1 MADTELLKQLKI
13 DRGARAAAP
22 GRGPWPWIA
31 GLAVLGLLVLGG
43 LWLRGG
49 TSPAPAQVRTAIVQS
64 AASAGGP
71 AAVLEATGYV
81 TARRIATVS
90 AKVTGKV
97 AEVRIEEGQQI
108 RAGEVMATLE
118 AVDVERAVALAE
130 AQSSQSRAQLAE
142 TRVALANAEREWNR
156 QRELVAR
163 KLTSQQAAD
172 AAEVQMQSL
181 KARLAAQQAA
191 VAVSEQA
198 LAQRRQDLDNLVIR
212 APFDGV
218 VIAKAAQPGEM
229 ISPLSAGGG
238 FTRTGVGTLVDMS
251 SLEIE
256 VDVSESYIQRV
267 AAGQPVEA
275 VLNAYPD
282 WKIPASVIAIIPAAD
297 RTKATVKVRIGFG
310 ERDARIVPDMGV
322 RVAFLSPEQRTAP
335 VAPPAGVLVPP
346 NAIRLDPEAAV
357 AFVVA
362 EGRLQRRVLV
372 LGERIGGQQQVLQG
386 LSAGERVVLDPATNL
401 RDGQQTRD

>member
-13 DRGARAAAP
+13 DRGARAPAP

-43 LWLRGG
+43 MWLHDAGN
-49 TSPAPAQVRTAIVQS
+49 PKPVQVRTAIVQS
-64 AASAGGP
+64 AAAAGGP
-71 AAVLEATGYV
+71 SAVLEATGYV
-81 TARRIATVS
+81 TARRVATVS

-97 AEVRIEEGQQI
+97 AEVLIEEGQSI
-108 RAGEVMATLE
+108 RAGDVMARLDAT
-118 AVDVERAVALAE
+118 DVERTVALAE
-130 AQSSQSRAQLAE
+130 AQAAQSRAQLAE

-238 FTRTGVGTLVDMS
+238 FTRTGVGTLVDMG

-267 AAGQPVEA
+267 APGQAVEA

-282 WKIPASVIAIIPAAD
+282 WKIPASVIAIIPTAD
-297 RTKATVKVRIGFG
+297 RTKATVKVRIGFR
-310 ERDARIVPDMGV
+310 ERDPRMVPDMGV
-322 RVAFLSPEQRTAP
+322 RVAFLSPETAGDTAP
-335 VAPPAGVLVPP
+335 LAGVLVP
-346 NAIRLDPEAAV
+346 LAALRQDDRGASV
-357 AFVVA
+357 FLLR
-362 EGRLQRRVLV
+362 EGRAVRRQVE
-372 LGERIGGQQQVLQG
+372 LGERVAGQQQVLSG
-386 LSAGERVVLDPATNL
+386 LSAGDRVVLEPAAAL
-401 RDGQQTRD
+401 QDGQNVSE

>member
-22 GRGPWPWIA
+22 SRGPWPWIA

-49 TSPAPAQVRTAIVQS
+49 SAEPVKVRTAIVQS

-71 AAVLEATGYV
+71 SAVLEATGYV
-81 TARRIATVS
+81 TARRVATVS

-97 AEVRIEEGQQI
+97 AEVLIEEGQSI
-108 RAGEVMATLE
+108 RAGDVMARLDAT
-118 AVDVERAVALAE
+118 DVERTVALAD
-130 AQSSQSRAQLAE
+130 AQAAQSRAQLAE
-142 TRVALANAEREWNR
+142 TRVALANAEREWQR
-156 QRELVAR
+156 QRELVAK
-163 KLTSQQAAD
+163 KLTSRQAAD
-172 AAEVQMQSL
+172 TAEVQVQSL
-181 KARLAAQQAA
+181 KARLAAQQAT
-191 VAVSEQA
+191 VDVSQRV
-198 LAQRRQDLDNLVIR
+198 LAQRQQDLDNLVIR

-218 VIAKAAQPGEM
+218 IIAKAAQPGEM

-267 AAGQPVEA
+267 AANQPVEA
-275 VLNAYPD
+275 ILNAYPD
-282 WKIPASVIAIIPAAD
+282 WKIPASVIAIIPTAD
-297 RTKATVKVRIGFG
+297 RTKATVKVRIGFR

-322 RVAFLSPEQRTAP
+322 RVAFLSEAADTA
-335 VAPPAGVLVPP
+335 AEPPAGVLVPP
-346 NAIRLDPEAAV
+346 GAIRRDADGNG
-357 AFVVA
+357 AFVLR
-362 EGRLQRRVLV
+362 EGKLEARRVE
-372 LGERIGGQQQVLQG
+372 LGERIGGQQQVLSG
-386 LSAGERVVLDPATNL
+386 LAAGERVVLDPAATL
-401 RDGQQTRD
+401 KEGQPASE

>member
-13 DRGARAAAP
+13 DRGARAPAP

-31 GLAVLGLLVLGG
+31 GLAVLGMLVLGG
-43 LWLRGG
+43 LWLGG
-49 TSPAPAQVRTAIVQS
+49 DRDAPVQVRTAIVQS
-64 AASAGGP
+64 AAAAAGP
-71 AAVLEATGYV
+71 SAVLEATGYV
-81 TARRIATVS
+81 TARRVATVS

-97 AEVRIEEGQQI
+97 AEVRIEEGQLI
-108 RAGEVMATLE
+108 RAGEIMATLE
-118 AVDVERAVALAE
+118 AVDVERAVALSE
-130 AQSSQSRAQLAE
+130 AQSGQSRAQLAE

-172 AAEVQMQSL
+172 AAEVQVQSL

-191 VAVSEQA
+191 VTVSEQA

-238 FTRTGVGTLVDMS
+238 FTRTGVGTLVDMD

-282 WKIPASVIAIIPAAD
+282 WKIPASVIAIIPTAD

-310 ERDARIVPDMGV
+310 ERDTRIVPDMGV
-322 RVAFLSPEQRTAP
+322 RVAFLSADPSREPA
-335 VAPPAGVLVPP
+335 AAPAGVLVPP
-346 NAIRLDPEAAV
+346 NALRRDPDEVV
-357 AFVVA
+357 AFVVVD
-362 EGRLQRRVLV
+362 GRLQRRPLQ

-386 LSAGERVVLDPATNL
+386 LSTGERVVLDPAASL
-401 RDGQQTRD
+401 REGQSSSN

>member
-22 GRGPWPWIA
+22 SRGPWPWIA
-31 GLAVLGLLVLGG
+31 GLAVVGLLVLGA

-49 TSPAPAQVRTAIVQS
+49 SVEPVQVRTAIVQS
-64 AASAGGP
+64 AAAAGGP
-71 AAVLEATGYV
+71 SAVLEATGYV
-81 TARRIATVS
+81 TARRVATVS

-97 AEVRIEEGQQI
+97 AEVLIEEGQQI
-108 RAGEVMATLE
+108 RAGEVMARLDTT
-118 AVDVERAVALAE
+118 DVERAVSLAE
-130 AQSSQSRAQLAE
+130 AQAAQSRAQLAE
-142 TRVALANAEREWNR
+142 TRVALANAEREWQR
-156 QRELVAR
+156 QRELVAK

-172 AAEVQMQSL
+172 AAEVQVQSL

-191 VAVSEQA
+191 VSVSEQA
-198 LAQRRQDLDNLVIR
+198 LNQRRQDLDNLVIR

-238 FTRTGVGTLVDMS
+238 FTRTGVGTLVDMD

-267 AAGQPVEA
+267 SPGQPVEA

-282 WKIPASVIAIIPAAD
+282 WKIPASVIAIIPTAD
-297 RTKATVKVRIGFG
+297 RTKATVKVRIRFG
-310 ERDARIVPDMGV
+310 ERDARVVPDMGV
-322 RVAFLSPEQRTAP
+322 RVAFLAPEQASS
-335 VAPPAGVLVPP
+335 APPLAGVLVPTA
-346 NAIRLDPEAAV
+346 AIRREAEAST
-357 AFVVA
+357 AFVVR
-362 EGRLQRRVLV
+362 EGKLQRRMVEI
-372 LGERIGGQQQVLQG
+372 GERIAGQQQVLSG
-386 LSAGERVVLDPATNL
+386 LAAGERVVLDPGVDL
-401 RDGQQTRD
+401 REGQDVRE